1 MPDAPTLKS
10 LLFIEKRPGGLYRM
24 KKLIPVVLILAIFL
38 STPIYAQTTLFVGLA
53 PGHFQYKEKEH
64 DTTLDKDYGSLIGLN
79 AAVLWTRN
87 PWWMRGNF
95 NFASTHRATYKGQT
109 QSGDPLKFDDEHET
123 VYMFEGDLGYTFEAR
138 VPWGIIN
145 VTPYT
150 GVGYRRWSRGQT
162 DTNTGNYKE
171 VYTWGFVPLG
181 VNMFPQAKPESWLI
195 GLDLAVLLPF
205 SPRLEAHLHDLNP
218 VFEDVDFELP
228 GRPGFR
234 IQVPL
239 LFKSSSKWSVR
250 FVPMYTYWSFD
261 QSRFEE
267 TAGLPVYEPASVTH
281 RFQVLLGVGYT
292 W

>member
-1 MPDAPTLKS
+1 
-10 LLFIEKRPGGLYRM
+10 M
-24 KKLIPVVLILAIFL
+24 KKLIPVALILTIFL
-38 STPIYAQTTLFVGLA
+38 PTPIYAQTTLFVGLA
-53 PGHFQYKEKEH
+53 PGYFQYKEKEH
-64 DTTLDKDYGSLIGLN
+64 DTTLDKDHGFLTGLN

-87 PWWMRGNF
+87 LWWMRGNL

-109 QSGDPLKFDDEHET
+109 QSGDPLKFDNEHET
-123 VYMFEGDLGYTFEAR
+123 VYMLEGDLGYTFEAR

-150 GVGYRRWSRGQT
+150 GVGYRRWIRGQT

-205 SPRLEAHLHDLNP
+205 FPRLEAHLHDLNP